1 LLWLN
6 KQLKLQWMHRFGSFH
21 LPTLTFYR
29 GIIRKPL
36 GVTMISAWVR
46 PALCGGAMLLALG
59 ATAQAR
65 TFISG
70 LGNDANTASSCPRTN
85 PCRTLAGAYSVT
97 PADSEIIALDGAGYG
112 AVTISHAVALVGFPG
127 ATISAPSG
135 GAGITITGGATVTVR
150 SYEITGSGAANTTG
164 ITITG
169 GTLNIYDSVAR
180 NLTTGM
186 AVNSAHVMTVNTHF
200 TTNTTAIRTTGAGV
214 DTSNFPRSGT
224 TWVLMYGGTVT
235 FNTTAFF
242 QTDPGAN
249 KYTILSAI
257 IGNGATTFVQGNP
270 LSRQGQALHAPP
282 GALR

>member
-1 LLWLN
+1 
-6 KQLKLQWMHRFGSFH
+6 
-21 LPTLTFYR
+21 
-29 GIIRKPL
+29 
-36 GVTMISAWVR
+36 
-46 PALCGGAMLLALG
+46 
-59 ATAQAR
+59 
-65 TFISG
+65 
-70 LGNDANTASSCPRTN
+70 
-85 PCRTLAGAYSVT
+85 
-97 PADSEIIALDGAGYG
+97 
-112 AVTISHAVALVGFPG
+112 
-127 ATISAPSG
+127 
-135 GAGITITGGATVTVR
+135 VR